1 MKKVSSVLGSLSLSS
16 IEKLSSILEMELTNQ
31 EDVSKEANI
40 VSIANNLKIKMKKNE
55 LIEEFIQT
63 ISQENAAGNYFN
75 KSKTLSLD
83 LNNERAQ
90 YEEEFKQMK
99 NNLILLFAAIAK
111 KTYKK
116 ERNIKLLKFFRTIC
130 SHQKRG
136 ITSNQEVLSKIFKNE
151 AYHRA
156 FLIKINID
164 NQIMR
169 IEHTDGKTLFFE
181 DIFLKELREKR
192 EYLISYLENDIE
204 EDINN
209 SNISLANKS
218 KIDATFQSFDKATSS
233 IFPMKE
239 EEKDEQLLVTQNH
252 ERDMRSLIEYLN
264 EQITFY
270 SDLCLG
276 RNYIWKRTLEAIFP
290 IQFVFAQI
298 YNKKIFKG
306 FFLILEDFF
315 FQN

>member
-31 EDVSKEANI
+31 EDVSKDANI

-55 LIEEFIQT
+55 LIEEFIQM
-63 ISQENAAGNYFN
+63 ISQENAAGNFN

-192 EYLISYLENDIE
+192 NYLISIVDHDIE
-204 EDINN
+204 EDMNN

-218 KIDATFQSFDKATSS
+218 RIDATFQSLDKATSS
-233 IFPMKE
+233 IFPSVTMKE
-239 EEKDEQLLVTQNH
+239 EEKDDQLLMTQNH
-252 ERDMRSLIEYLN
+252 EKDMRSLIEYLN

-306 FFLILEDFF
+306 FFF
-315 FQN
+315 